1 MGERLRRIRSRA
13 DDHAG
18 ETAVFALAIIGIA
31 LLLYLLPPP
40 VSRLCL
46 FVGVVGLGYH
56 TFLTGFEIRDAELP
70 WPVSIVPDL
79 GLFVAPVAVALTV
92 YTGTTRVTL
101 TQLVILGAL
110 FIVFFYFWFVLPAAW
125 YHSVWTSKSGR
136 PPSPE
141 SSLSVI
147 VPAYNESGYIGPCI
161 DSLVDADYP
170 RPMEII
176 VVDDG
181 STDST
186 YEEARAHATEE
197 VTVLQQSNGGK
208 HAALNTGL
216 DYATGDAVMTVDAD
230 SLVAEDAPARIVAD
244 LESDPDVGAV
254 AGTVKLVR
262 TEMFVEKLQ
271 ALEYAIAINTFRRAF
286 AALGLVNVVPGCL
299 GCFRRDALEAVG
311 RFTDDTL
318 TEDFDVTLELLKA
331 GWKVRAS
338 EALVYTRAPSTWH
351 SLYRQ
356 RIRWRY
362 GNIETLRKHAD
373 VLWNER
379 VNNFAGLVFPYQV
392 VSLVVLPLATAV
404 ILWTIFVELAAGR
417 VAYIAALLL
426 LFTGLQFLATL
437 FALVSDDT
445 DVRLLVY
452 VPVIVTVYK
461 LFIDTVTIK
470 ALVDILRQTDQTWG
484 HYRPDIPGMVENS
497 VPESTRSRNLSDGV
511 KEDDD

>member
-1 MGERLRRIRSRA
+1 MRERLCNIRLRIGSY
-13 DDHAG
+13 AG
-18 ETAVFALAIIGIA
+18 ETAVFILTIIGIA
-31 LLLYLLPPP
+31 LLLYLLPPQ

-46 FVGVVGLGYH
+46 FVGIVGFCYH
-56 TFLTGFEIRDAELP
+56 TLLTVSETRDAELP
-70 WPVSIVPDL
+70 WPISVVPDW
-79 GLFVAPVAVALTV
+79 GLFVAPVAVALSIYV
-92 YTGTTRVTL
+92 GTTRVTL
-101 TQLVILGAL
+101 TQLVVLGAL
-110 FIVFFYFWFVLPAAW
+110 FTVFFYFWFVLPAAW
-125 YHSVWTSKSGR
+125 YHSIRTSKSGR

-170 RPMEII
+170 GPMEIV

-197 VTVLQQSNGGK
+197 VTVLQQSNTGK

-230 SLVAEDAPARIVAD
+230 SLIAEDAPARIVAD

-262 TEMFVEKLQ
+262 TETLVEKLQ
-271 ALEYAIAINTFRRAF
+271 ALEYAVGINTFRRAF
-286 AALGLVNVVPGCL
+286 AALEFVNIVPGCL

-311 RFTDDTL
+311 RFSNDTL
-318 TEDFDVTLELLKA
+318 TEDFDVTLEILKA

-338 EALVYTRAPSTWH
+338 EALVYTRAPSTWRA
-351 SLYRQ
+351 LYHQ
-356 RIRWRY
+356 RIRWMH

-373 VLWNER
+373 VLRNET
-379 VNNFAGLVFPYQV
+379 VNNFTGIVFPYQV
-392 VSLVVLPLATAV
+392 VSLAVLPFVTAA
-404 ILWTIFVELAAGR
+404 ILWTIFAELAAGHF
-417 VAYIAALLL
+417 AYIAVMLL

-437 FALVSDDT
+437 FALVSDGT
-445 DVRLLVY
+445 DLRLLVY
-452 VPVIVTVYK
+452 VPVIMIVYK
-461 LFIDTVTIK
+461 LFIDTITIK
-470 ALVDILRQTDQTWG
+470 VLVDMLRRIDQTWG
-484 HYRPDIPGMVENS
+484 HDRPDITGMGENNA
-497 VPESTRSRNLSDGV
+497 PENARNHAPSDGV
-511 KEDDD
+511 EVNDD